1 MASKLAIKRFI
12 DRSIR
17 RAIRDESAWDNYRKA
32 VEDIKTNAEKACYL
46 INSTNGARNNVVG
59 DTIVNKIKAG
69 VNAASMSATAGGTSN
84 LGKAQS
90 LFVALRDL
98 FQSLKEKFFYDNP
111 ALDANGV
118 AKEAKTALNKASKSA
133 SLAEQLAQG
142 IQANTRNNSGP
153 STGISRR

>member
-1 MASKLAIKRFI
+1 MASKLAIRRFI
-12 DRSIR
+12 DRSIK

-32 VEDIKTNAEKACYL
+32 VEDIKNNAEKACYL
-46 INSTNGARNNVVG
+46 INSTDGARNNVVG
-59 DTIVNKIKAG
+59 NAIVDKIKAG
-69 VNAASMSATAGGTSN
+69 INAASRSATAGGTSN

-98 FQSLKEKFFYDNP
+98 FQSLKEKFFYNNP

-142 IQANTRNNSGP
+142 IQSSTRNNSGP